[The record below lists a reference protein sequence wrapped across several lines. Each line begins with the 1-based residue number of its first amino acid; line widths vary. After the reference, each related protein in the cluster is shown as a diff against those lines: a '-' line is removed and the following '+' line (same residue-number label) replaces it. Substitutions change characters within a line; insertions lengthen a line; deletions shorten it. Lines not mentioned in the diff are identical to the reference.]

1 MFKMSVDHG
10 VNSAT
15 EAARDATGGVRM
27 RYPSVTI
34 DQSQVRYE
42 QNRRLKASRSA
53 AKGIIT
59 RRRNEA
65 REMMSDFGNP
75 YDIEQKLVELGEAK
89 LLQASKQRIK
99 RIQMNWIIETRSR
112 IHLNTTK
119 LPCFLPAIPKEL
131 SRIGYRN
138 LNNRREQ
145 LIHRSWTPRTQL
157 ATLALEL
164 HQRFRKNLRPVQE
177 QAPNRLEEVQLVV
190 LG

>member
-1 MFKMSVDHG
+1 MDHG

-15 EAARDATGGVRM
+15 EAARDATDGVRM
-27 RYPSVTI
+27 RYPNVTI

-42 QNRRLKASRSA
+42 QNLRLKGSRSA

-59 RRRNEA
+59 RRRNET
-65 REMMSDFGNP
+65 REMLSDFGNP
-75 YDIEQKLVELGEAK
+75 YDIEQKLVELDEAITGFEAAH
-89 LLQASKQRIK
+89 QAYHNQLD
-99 RIQMNWIIETRSR
+99 NNN
-112 IHLNTTK
+112 HLNTTK

-145 LIHRSWTPRTQL
+145 LMHRSWTPRTQL

-177 QAPNRLEEVQLVV
+177 QAPNRLEEVQSVV